1 MTTVHD
7 VKWCWLYT
15 GEQRFHTGRNFVL
28 EELDNPKEWQY
39 VRRVDFFIA
48 TRRLSFGDQYKKNS
62 CFQVGVNHLEV
73 MKSMYAYNFGENDV
87 LAL

>member
-1 MTTVHD
+1 MATVHD
-7 VKWCWLYT
+7 VKWCCLYT

-39 VRRVDFFIA
+39 MRRVDFFIA
-48 TRRLSFGDQYKKNS
+48 TRRLSFWDQYKKNS
-62 CFQVGVNHLEV
+62 HFQVGVNHLEV
-73 MKSMYAYNFGENDV
+73 MKIMCVFNFGDNYV